1 MSTRKTLANSVL
13 WEGRRRCSRCADG
26 VRGPREGRA
35 GPPRRV
41 NCAGSG
47 RGRGR
52 EGRGN
57 GLVGLSGG
65 WLAQGG
71 SLCHR
76 QRWCALRAGG
86 GGRGRHGERAAGQG
100 GGEIG
105 FQISGISEVAVVK
118 CRLTTDSV
126 AATCKPGLQVE
137 MSAAR
142 VAPTVKLFKIAV
154 FVKLHPAAGK
164 PGLPT
169 ATASRTGEYA
179 MTNYSLNRYQ
189 SDCWKVSERVCCVTP
204 RRASPHPGSFTSSQ
218 RPSMCRTIV
227 PVVE

>member
-1 MSTRKTLANSVL
+1 MRGRSTRAAGGAGWPAEAGKLRGFRARPGQRRKGKWVGGAVRWLARSRRLAVPPATVVRTAC
-13 WEGRRRCSRCADG
+13 GRRGSG
-26 VRGPREGRA
+26 KEGMSGA
-35 GPPRRV
+35 
-41 NCAGSG
+41 CG
-47 RGRGR
+47 RGR
-52 EGRGN
+52 
-57 GLVGLSGG
+57 
-65 WLAQGG
+65 
-71 SLCHR
+71 
-76 QRWCALRAGG
+76 
-86 GGRGRHGERAAGQG
+86 GGRGRHGGRAAGQR